1 MDPIPGRAGIAEFS
15 RRLLV
20 ERPRTS
26 AAPEEFDVAVI
37 GGGATGAGIARDAAL
52 RGMTVALIEKG
63 DFAAG
68 SSSKS
73 SKMIHGGL
81 RYLKQLEIG
90 LVRESL
96 HERAILLRIAP
107 HLVRPIPHL
116 IPAYGG
122 GRKKL
127 ELRVGMLGYEAL
139 AGAQTL
145 VPFEELSRSEVL
157 RREPLLNPNDL
168 EAVSFTTTAW

>member
-1 MDPIPGRAGIAEFS
+1 MHPIPRVEPDRRFPRGDFS
-15 RRLLV
+15 FRTRSTNLQRLC
-20 ERPRTS
+20 R
-26 AAPEEFDVAVI
+26 EEFDVAVI

-90 LVRESL
+90 LVCEAL
-96 HERAILLRIAP
+96 HERGVLLRIAP

-122 GRKKL
+122 CRKKL
-127 ELRVGMLGYEAL
+127 ELRVGMFGY
-139 AGAQTL
+139 
-145 VPFEELSRSEVL
+145 
-157 RREPLLNPNDL
+157 
-168 EAVSFTTTAW
+168 